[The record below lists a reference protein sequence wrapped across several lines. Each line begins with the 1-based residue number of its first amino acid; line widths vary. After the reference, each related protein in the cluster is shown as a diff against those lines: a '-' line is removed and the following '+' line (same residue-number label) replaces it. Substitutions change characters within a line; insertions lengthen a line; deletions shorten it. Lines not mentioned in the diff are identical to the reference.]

1 MVPVD
6 QKWGWA
12 DPFGSTLPW
21 RRPLWQ
27 WLDLALE
34 VARPCLVMEFVQDMR
49 VCLAALEV
57 MLQKRA
63 TRGNTLEQA
72 QHRTQ
77 RTQRGARPTET
88 ATELGGCSGRRSPGR
103 AAAERVHVAAHSVQ
117 NATGRLHIRKHPL
130 LARQRTHIKLVARKC
145 THQISV
151 FTPK

>member
-1 MVPVD
+1 MAPSD

-34 VARPCLVMEFVQDMR
+34 VARPCFVMELVQDMQ

-63 TRGNTLEQA
+63 ARGNMLEQA

-77 RTQRGARPTET
+77 RTQRGARATEV
-88 ATELGGCSGRRSPGR
+88 ATELGGCSGRRSPG
-103 AAAERVHVAAHSVQ
+103 ERRPSEPMSQHV
-117 NATGRLHIRKHPL
+117 RCKMPL
-130 LARQRTHIKLVARKC
+130 VDSTFVNTPCSQDNTHIEFVARKS

-151 FTPK
+151 VTQQ